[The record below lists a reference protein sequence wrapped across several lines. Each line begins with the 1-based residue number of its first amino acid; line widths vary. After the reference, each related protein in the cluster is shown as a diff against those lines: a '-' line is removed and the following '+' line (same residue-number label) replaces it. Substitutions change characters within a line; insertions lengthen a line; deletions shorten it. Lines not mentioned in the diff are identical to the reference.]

1 MKSNQQPPLE
11 SSAVHVTDMVVE
23 SPAEPIVGSN
33 LPNRRRLLGLGMAA
47 GVSLCSLSL
56 FGQEKSDTK
65 ETRPL
70 QDEAKPSTDKPAAGT
85 KEAAID
91 EKPKDVS
98 EMTEEE
104 VMSYEPKYNKLN
116 NSEKHVI
123 QNKGTERA
131 FTGKYTDTKA
141 EGTYICRQCN
151 LPLYLSNDKF
161 HSNCGWPSFDDEI
174 PGAVKRVVDADGYR
188 IEILC
193 SNCGGHL
200 GHVFEGEQFTAKNTR
215 HCVNSIS
222 MKLINKNKELPE
234 VIKSRETLLREWAE
248 AQEKK
253 RQEAAK
259 ANAGSA
265 GDGGGR

>member
-1 MKSNQQPPLE
+1 MKSTQQPQLE
-11 SSAVHVTDMVVE
+11 SPLVDGEESVVPPTTRNLE
-23 SPAEPIVGSN
+23 SL
-33 LPNRRRLLGLGMAA
+33 LPNRRRWLGLGMAVA
-47 GVSLCSLSL
+47 VSLGSLRL
-56 FGQEKSDTK
+56 FGQEKS
-65 ETRPL
+65 EPRSARPD
-70 QDEAKPSTDKPAAGT
+70 QDETKSTSAKGVAGSQEVA
-85 KEAAID
+85 KEQ
-91 EKPKDVS
+91 KTKDVS

-104 VMSYEPKYNKLN
+104 VMNYEPKYNKLN

-222 MKLINKNKELPE
+222 MKLINKNKEMPE
-234 VIKSRETLLREWAE
+234 VIKSRETLLREWTE

>member
-1 MKSNQQPPLE
+1 MKSTHQPQRE
-11 SSAVHVTDMVVE
+11 SSPVDATEMVVE
-23 SPAEPIVGSN
+23 TSTAPIADSH
-33 LPNRRRLLGLGMAA
+33 LPNRRRLLGLGMVA
-47 GVSLCSLSL
+47 GVSLCSLRL

-65 ETRPL
+65 EALPT
-70 QDEAKPSTDKPAAGT
+70 QDDAKSTTEKPVAGT
-85 KEAAID
+85 KESAVD
-91 EKPKDVS
+91 EKTKDVS

-104 VMSYEPKYNKLN
+104 VMNYEPKYNKLN

-188 IEILC
+188 VEILC

-200 GHVFEGEQFTAKNTR
+200 GHVFEGEQFTVKNTR

-222 MKLINKNKELPE
+222 MKLINKNKEIPE
-234 VIKSRETLLREWAE
+234 VIKSRETLLREWTE

-259 ANAGSA
+259 ADGGSA
-265 GDGGGR
+265 GEGGGR